1 MLKVEGEKDSEY
13 KKNTLRL
20 ILDLNKG
27 KKKIETL
34 QTELKSSELQREVLE
49 QERKAQGEKNREKEQ
64 RIQQL
69 EKQLKDSQEVNKSN
83 DETNYVYGKI
93 LEVCI
98 ISTVIEIIR
107 SFEIP
112 IGKGNV

>member
-1 MLKVEGEKDSEY
+1 MLKVEGEKDSEH

-20 ILDLNKG
+20 ILDLNKA
-27 KKKIETL
+27 KRKIETL

-49 QERKAQGEKNREKEQ
+49 QQRKVLGEQNREKEQ

-69 EKQLKDSQEVNKSN
+69 EKQLKVSQEVNKRN
-83 DETNYVYGKI
+83 DKTNDFYGE
-93 LEVCI
+93 LFEVCI

-107 SFEIP
+107 SLEIP